1 MDETGIAAPLVLRPD
16 SDAIA
21 VLTLN
26 RPQARNSLSEALI
39 AAPAHQFTAIAADRS
54 AQNCREVGAGGEARQ
69 AEGQPAT
76 KALIGC

>member
-1 MDETGIAAPLVLRPD
+1 VSGRDRNRRAARASRR
-16 SDAIA
+16 SDA
-21 VLTLN
+21 TLN
-26 RPQARNSLSEALI
+26 RPQARNNLSEALI
-39 AAPAHQFTAIAADRS
+39 AAPADQFTAIAADRS